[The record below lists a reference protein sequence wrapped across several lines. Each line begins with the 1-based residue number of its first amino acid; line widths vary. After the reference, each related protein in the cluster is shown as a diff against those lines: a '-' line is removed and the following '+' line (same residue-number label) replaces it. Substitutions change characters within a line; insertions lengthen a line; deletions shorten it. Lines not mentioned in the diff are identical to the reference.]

1 MRLNNDEK
9 LIFEDHEEK
18 FDNHLYLE
26 YNNEKLILNRR
37 NIVYSGETFTDLESL
52 YNRLKE

>member
-1 MRLNNDEK
+1 MRLNGDEK
-9 LIFEDHEEK
+9 LIFEEIKET